1 MFTFNQFLQTL
12 LFFTWFPIIKGQCG
26 EYPDFNNGKALY
38 IPTNFSKQFVVGTIV
53 TQICQTGYL
62 PNLPY
67 ISICQRDGEWSTTLG
82 KCVALFGKPCSAI
95 KNNSLNII
103 YIPAGMNSEY
113 VAGTL
118 AIALCPFGTII
129 QGPVTSLCADGQ
141 WSTTFA
147 NCKASF

>member
-1 MFTFNQFLQTL
+1 MILMGDFINE
-12 LFFTWFPIIKGQCG
+12 IK
-26 EYPDFNNGKALY
+26 
-38 IPTNFSKQFVVGTIV
+38 SKFQ
-53 TQICQTGYL
+53 
-62 PNLPY
+62 
-67 ISICQRDGEWSTTLG
+67 
-82 KCVALFGKPCSAI
+82 
-95 KNNSLNII
+95 
-103 YIPAGMNSEY
+103 AGMNSEY